1 MGCIITLI
9 ISACIGD
16 GTFYSVAPELVEKM
30 GNELNAVILQTV
42 LCGILGADFA
52 AASVIWEL
60 DSRSLAK

>member
-9 ISACIGD
+9 ISTCIGD
-16 GTFYSVAPELVEKM
+16 GTFYSVAPEFAEKM

-42 LCGILGADFA
+42 VCGSLGADFA